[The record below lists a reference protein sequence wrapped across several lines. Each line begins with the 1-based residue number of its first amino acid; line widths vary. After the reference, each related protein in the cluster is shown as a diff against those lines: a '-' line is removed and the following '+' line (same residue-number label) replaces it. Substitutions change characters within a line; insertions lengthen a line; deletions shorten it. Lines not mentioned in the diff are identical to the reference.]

1 VTIDTHHHILPDF
14 FWRETNDSHAPV
26 GGLAPLQWSKEAMIS
41 FMDDAGID
49 VAVMSVS
56 TPGVHLGDS
65 EKARSLARRC
75 NEFAAELVHA
85 RPDRFA
91 SFACIP
97 LPDID
102 SSLEEVS
109 YAFDVLRL
117 DGLVLFTN
125 SNGIYLGDA
134 ALEPVFQE
142 LERRKAVVFVHP
154 NPSPDAAAHS
164 LGLPDNLLDFPT
176 DTNRAVAQMHYTNR
190 FARTPNVKYIF
201 SHAGGSIPYLA
212 ARFAIIDEMGFIPGG
227 DQRGSAAGMFRRM
240 YWDTALA
247 ASDPVLRML
256 RDVAGVD
263 RILFGTDFPYLRR
276 DLAVKSKQ
284 QILQS
289 SALNDSERRAVL
301 DGNASSLFPRLH
313 SIIHERNGRQI
324 NR

>member
-125 SNGIYLGDA
+125 SNGVYLGDA

-263 RILFGTDFPYLRR
+263 RILYGTDFPYLRR

-289 SALNDSERRAVL
+289 SALNDSERRAIL
-301 DGNASSLFPRLH
+301 CGNASSLFPRLH
-313 SIIHERNGRQI
+313 SIIRVQSNV
-324 NR
+324 